1 MSNLKKRIS
10 SPKNKFKGKS
20 FQMKINGKFI
30 SLDPDNNYAEFEF
43 TKAKWSWFFFLEQI
57 HNIRGKWIRKVT
69 PKLPVMVK
77 GQIVMKYYSDDFS
90 YLVDTEGMHNEILN
104 NHPFQNKKFYE
115 EANLKSLLKEAGYI
129 DRTVDKYIEESDK
142 YFNQIAKGEIKP
154 YKDRLHKA
162 GWLDKD
168 GNFNLEK
175 V

>member
-1 MSNLKKRIS
+1 
-10 SPKNKFKGKS
+10 
-20 FQMKINGKFI
+20 
-30 SLDPDNNYAEFEF
+30 
-43 TKAKWSWFFFLEQI
+43 
-57 HNIRGKWIRKVT
+57 
-69 PKLPVMVK
+69 
-77 GQIVMKYYSDDFS
+77 MKYYSDDFS

-115 EANLKSLLKEAGYI
+115 EANLKRLLKEAGYI
-129 DRTVDKYIEESDK
+129 DRTVDEYIEESDK